1 MRRKCT
7 LRYGRAKN
15 LCLGVSYSVKASLLD
30 LIKIIWLADPLLKI
44 LANIGPAPLGDS
56 TVKINDTYLCLMGIV
71 T

>member
-1 MRRKCT
+1 MSLLLSHHHIKAQYT
-7 LRYGRAKN
+7 
-15 LCLGVSYSVKASLLD
+15 SKASLLD